1 MARGATRGATR
12 CALLLIGTVALVLA
26 PTTAARG
33 LLSKTTAAP
42 EMDEQ
47 GTVEAKGGTV
57 QKEGAPNFW
66 DLVGTASPTKIYT
79 AAPTLDW
86 TTKFTSS
93 PTLDWSE
100 SYTASP
106 TMDFRNFLGTN
117 APTAD
122 WTLAKLIGT
131 TAPTYDWTT
140 FFDKPGSDSAASV
153 DAASVTMSPAK
164 VQAQAVSAA
173 SSDGGGFSA
182 FFVLVCAIGSALVG
196 GAIVYK
202 YTSSQAASLESTPL
216 ISDAASKSSSETD
229 ASAAITA
236 TEGPDSSRGYQAV

>member
-1 MARGATRGATR
+1 
-12 CALLLIGTVALVLA
+12 
-26 PTTAARG
+26 
-33 LLSKTTAAP
+33 
-42 EMDEQ
+42 MDEQ

-164 VQAQAVSAA
+164 VQAQGTSICAVVFMPDRSP
-173 SSDGGGFSA
+173 SYDGPRHFSFLRGEVTLRFDA
-182 FFVLVCAIGSALVG
+182 RRLIIHMMLQPIIQPARPSV
-196 GAIVYK
+196 
-202 YTSSQAASLESTPL
+202 TSM
-216 ISDAASKSSSETD
+216 
-229 ASAAITA
+229 
-236 TEGPDSSRGYQAV
+236 